1 MSAGAF
7 SFMLVWLE
15 YLFAMTFVTS
25 GAKLTITAGIA
36 SVVGRYWAGYFLPI
50 AASVIATAPP
60 EERKG
65 GPIMENKEE
74 PLEVLHA
81 SYYPAREKLVVNEL
95 WFNFMPSWWNRGYG
109 ITYGKR
115 FVYDPDYRTEM
126 HRFFD
131 RTLSERFSGCGL
143 GDRDA
148 RPKVTSPDFGNAVT
162 PAVAGCHVE
171 FPDDNYPW
179 NRHLTRDE
187 ARALVPPQDPDRQFP
202 YTDIISQI
210 AYLNGKL
217 GTTMRPYLPT
227 RGILNDAELIVGED
241 VFADMI
247 NDPDTAGALFNWL
260 LALFSRNMEINCAR
274 FGYKSNIILT
284 NCAVMM
290 ISPQMY
296 ESVLMDYDRKMW
308 AISSRQRLGFMIHH
322 CGTFDRYRDLYRK
335 LGRIDMLEIGWGSD
349 LRRAMEVFP
358 ETKFSYIFDP
368 KFLMRST
375 RREIRE
381 KIREIFDAA
390 RGNLPRL
397 VLAMADVED
406 GTPDEN
412 IAEMVEC
419 CRKGFP

>member
-1 MSAGAF
+1 
-7 SFMLVWLE
+7 
-15 YLFAMTFVTS
+15 
-25 GAKLTITAGIA
+25 
-36 SVVGRYWAGYFLPI
+36 
-50 AASVIATAPP
+50 
-60 EERKG
+60 
-65 GPIMENKEE
+65 MENTRE
-74 PLEVLHA
+74 PLQVLHA
-81 SYYPAREKLVVNEL
+81 NYFPVKDTVVVNEL

-115 FVYDPDYRTEM
+115 FVFDPDYRTEM
-126 HRFFD
+126 FRFFEK
-131 RTLSERFSGCGL
+131 TLSERFPGCAL
-143 GDRDA
+143 GDREA

-162 PAVAGCHVE
+162 PALAGCEVE

-179 NRHLTRDE
+179 NRHLTREE
-187 ARALVPPQDPDRQFP
+187 ARALVAPTDPDHLFP
-202 YTDIISQI
+202 YTEIISQI
-210 AYLNGKL
+210 QYMNGKL
-217 GTTMRPYLPT
+217 GTTVRPYLPT

-247 NDPDTAGALFNWL
+247 NAPEEAHALFTYL
-260 LALFSRNMEINCAR
+260 LSLFTRNIEINGAK
-274 FGYKSNIILT
+274 FGYTSNIILT

-296 ESVLMDYDRKMW
+296 RDVLMDYDRKMW
-308 AISSRQRLGFMIHH
+308 DISSRQKLGFMIHH
-322 CGTFDRYRDLYRK
+322 CGTFDKYRDLYRK
-335 LGRIDMLEIGWGSD
+335 LGKINMLEIGWGSD
-349 LRRAMEVFP
+349 LRAAMEVFP

-375 RREIRE
+375 RQEIRE

-397 VLAMADVED
+397 VLAMADVEH

-419 CRKGFP
+419 CRKGLP